1 MSEPNSPPKVPW
13 SLAKKILLI
22 VAIGVA
28 GVSAALLG
36 TVVPGID
43 FGLWMLGVSVVIAL
57 SAVAFLWNAT
67 PSSDT
72 MRD

>member
-1 MSEPNSPPKVPW
+1 MKW
-13 SLAKKILLI
+13 SLARKILLI

-43 FGLWMLGVSVVIAL
+43 FGMWMLGVSVAIAL
-57 SAVAFLWNAT
+57 SAVAVLWNAT